1 MNYEDTLTIPA
12 PKKGEGRGIITVK
25 AAEASIKRG
34 LKAISGNYGFD
45 LAADDPRFSVV
56 GSRREGSKAVVT
68 YGARGRKLDASQLAY
83 ELNN

>member
-34 LKAISGNYGFD
+34 LGAISGNYGF
-45 LAADDPRFSVV
+45 LLSLDDPRFSVV
-56 GSRREGSKAVVT
+56 STRREGRKAFVI
-68 YGARGRKLDASQLAY
+68 YGARGRKLDAGQLAY